1 MRCSGFIRKT
11 TVQNRRQVGKVENK
25 VNPNADQMAGF
36 MDSSV
41 EGPIAMVNLLK
52 FKEKAEYS
60 DERETNLSG
69 VEAYGIYARGVAK
82 TLAMVGGKMLFFG
95 NVSRLMLGEVEELW
109 DQVAIAQYPSRAAML
124 EMMQLPEY
132 QAIHIHR
139 DAGLAGQLNIETT
152 DFVSQSKG

>member
-1 MRCSGFIRKT
+1 M
-11 TVQNRRQVGKVENK
+11 KVENK
-25 VNPNADQMAGF
+25 INPNADQMAGF

-60 DERETNLSG
+60 DERETDLSG

-152 DFVSQSKG
+152 DFVSQSRD

>member
-1 MRCSGFIRKT
+1 M
-11 TVQNRRQVGKVENK
+11 KVENQ

-52 FKEKAEYS
+52 YKEKAEYS
-60 DERETNLSG
+60 DERETELSG
-69 VEAYGIYARGVAK
+69 VEAYGIYAQGVAK

-132 QAIHIHR
+132 QAIHVHR
-139 DAGLAGQLNIETT
+139 DAGLAGQLNIETI
-152 DFVSQSKG
+152 DFVSQSKD

>member
-1 MRCSGFIRKT
+1 M
-11 TVQNRRQVGKVENK
+11 KVENK

-152 DFVSQSKG
+152 DFVSQSTD

>member
-1 MRCSGFIRKT
+1 M
-11 TVQNRRQVGKVENK
+11 KVENK

-60 DERETNLSG
+60 DERETDLSG

-139 DAGLAGQLNIETT
+139 DAGLAGQLNIETS
-152 DFVSQSKG
+152 DFVSQSTD

>member
-1 MRCSGFIRKT
+1 M
-11 TVQNRRQVGKVENK
+11 KVENK
-25 VNPNADQMAGF
+25 VNPSADQMAGF

-60 DERETNLSG
+60 DDRETDLSG
-69 VEAYGIYARGVAK
+69 VEAYGIYAQGVAK

-152 DFVSQSKG
+152 DFVSQVKD

>member
-1 MRCSGFIRKT
+1 
-11 TVQNRRQVGKVENK
+11 VKVENK

-60 DERETNLSG
+60 DERETNRSG

-132 QAIHIHR
+132 QAIHMHR

-152 DFVSQSKG
+152 DFVSQSTD

>member
-1 MRCSGFIRKT
+1 
-11 TVQNRRQVGKVENK
+11 VKVENK
-25 VNPNADQMAGF
+25 INPNADQMAGF

-60 DERETNLSG
+60 DERETDLSG

-152 DFVSQSKG
+152 DFVSQSTE

>member
-1 MRCSGFIRKT
+1 
-11 TVQNRRQVGKVENK
+11 VKVENK

-132 QAIHIHR
+132 QAIHMHR

-152 DFVSQSKG
+152 DFVSQSKD